1 MSISSGAEEVYSL
14 PEMVVT
20 AEKMP
25 VESKK
30 EPQAVQVVDQKEIES
45 LGAVNATQA
54 LELVTGINLSSGKAG
69 SAASMGGTQVMLRG
83 MNTNQV
89 LILVDGRRMADEDT
103 SQTKNAYLLSRI
115 PLSTIDKIEVVR
127 GPSGAMYGSDG
138 MGGVIN
144 IITKKPDK
152 EETVLGF
159 HTGRRSGARTSA
171 IRLGNS
177 AAGIPPSITA
187 RQRCALFPT
196 GTRGRM
202 NAAS

>member
-1 MSISSGAEEVYSL
+1 MGGALLMPISSGAEEVYSL

-45 LGAVNATQA
+45 LGTVNATQA

-69 SAASMGGTQVMLRG
+69 STASMGGTQVMLRG

-103 SQTKNAYLLSRI
+103 SQTKNAYLLCLARI
-115 PLSTIDKIEVVR
+115 
-127 GPSGAMYGSDG
+127 
-138 MGGVIN
+138 
-144 IITKKPDK
+144 
-152 EETVLGF
+152 
-159 HTGRRSGARTSA
+159 
-171 IRLGNS
+171 
-177 AAGIPPSITA
+177 
-187 RQRCALFPT
+187 LFPRS
-196 GTRGRM
+196 TR
-202 NAAS
+202 SKS